1 MLYFKLQFV
10 CSVWLTTTWYSTQ
23 WRYYISP
30 SSSNRKTKVVCS
42 IHPQVY
48 FPSFVCV
55 CVCVCL
61 LCSNI
66 VLYTPDTSTACLY
79 ALKLWPTVEKE
90 ERDEESLIYSR
101 ERERDVE
108 QQEFVTQSIPVY
120 TWNED
125 LSLKFII
132 QMKLFLVF
140 SSSHFLFFPV
150 FCSRPSHG
158 CQLRL
163 PRTIQFSNPPEF
175 VCLEMHR
182 SGSPNQNTS
191 LPFRNCFL
199 SFLSMRVYIRTQ
211 RFELCL

>member
-10 CSVWLTTTWYSTQ
+10 CAVWLTTTWYSTQ

-79 ALKLWPTVEKE
+79 VFRRSPHSGAVSIFLSLALSHYLLIVSNISHRPRLALIRFHYLVCSLVNHFIAVTSRETWSHRCELNCAIISGE
-90 ERDEESLIYSR
+90 LIYI
-101 ERERDVE
+101 V
-108 QQEFVTQSIPVY
+108 
-120 TWNED
+120 
-125 LSLKFII
+125 L
-132 QMKLFLVF
+132 
-140 SSSHFLFFPV
+140 
-150 FCSRPSHG
+150 
-158 CQLRL
+158 
-163 PRTIQFSNPPEF
+163 
-175 VCLEMHR
+175 
-182 SGSPNQNTS
+182 
-191 LPFRNCFL
+191 
-199 SFLSMRVYIRTQ
+199 
-211 RFELCL
+211 